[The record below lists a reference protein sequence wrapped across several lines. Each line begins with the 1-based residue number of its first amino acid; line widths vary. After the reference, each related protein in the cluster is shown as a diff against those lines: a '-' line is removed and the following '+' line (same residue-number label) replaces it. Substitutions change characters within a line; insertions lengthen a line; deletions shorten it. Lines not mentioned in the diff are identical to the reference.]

1 MMIQYLKKVFTK
13 VYYGV
18 ENYINYVISLIYIY
32 KNKKRVQKKINNDKV
47 LNVIFLIQYIPGWN
61 KLEPIYLKMKKD
73 KRFNPIIV
81 CVPLNIQN
89 NTLINKNAKNDTY
102 EYFNKQGY
110 KVINSLR
117 QDGSWYELKQLKPDY
132 VFHSRPYNMFMPKC
146 YTSKKIRKNALIC
159 NVLYGVNITVN

>member
-1 MMIQYLKKVFTK
+1 
-13 VYYGV
+13 
-18 ENYINYVISLIYIY
+18 
-32 KNKKRVQKKINNDKV
+32 
-47 LNVIFLIQYIPGWN
+47 
-61 KLEPIYLKMKKD
+61 MKKD

-117 QDGSWYELKQLKPDY
+117 QDGSWYE
-132 VFHSRPYNMFMPKC
+132 
-146 YTSKKIRKNALIC
+146 
-159 NVLYGVNITVN
+159 